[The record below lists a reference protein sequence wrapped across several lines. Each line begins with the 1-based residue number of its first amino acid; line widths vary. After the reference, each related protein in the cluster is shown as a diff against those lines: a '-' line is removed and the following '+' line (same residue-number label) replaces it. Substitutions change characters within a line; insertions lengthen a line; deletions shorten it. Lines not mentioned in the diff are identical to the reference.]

1 MQRSLAMYVV
11 VVVMVQTSDLVE
23 WGPLSEYWAWG
34 CDQEILVI
42 MADVGEGEAAI
53 ELVKSK
59 TEAK

>member
-1 MQRSLAMYVV
+1 MQRSLAMYAV

-23 WGPLSEYWAWG
+23 WGPMSEYWAWS

-42 MADVGEGEAAI
+42 MVDVGEGEAAI